1 MRVIRDRRRFILIAA
16 CFAAWEK
23 IVANEGS
30 ASVSAAAA
38 PLALGLGVSTV
49 LNGASGSASAIR
61 GRPYISVMAASWVVV
76 VVIVVSGCLMD
87 DVIRLYVEK
96 YFNFFGCR

>member
-38 PLALGLGVSTV
+38 PLALGLGVLTV
-49 LNGASGSASAIR
+49 LNGTSNSASGIR
-61 GRPYISVMAASWVVV
+61 GRPYIAVMASSWVV
-76 VVIVVSGCLMD
+76 VVIVVSGGNC
-87 DVIRLYVEK
+87 
-96 YFNFFGCR
+96 N